1 MSVILPYIILGLT
14 SGSVYGMA
22 GVGLVVTYKTSGVFN
37 FAFGAVGTLA
47 CYVFYIL
54 NVEHG
59 VPWPVAGLVAVVL
72 LGFIL
77 GIGFEILARELARQA
92 LAIRIVATIGLV
104 LLIQGIFEVF
114 YGNDSLT
121 FPTFLPSTSY
131 EIFGAYV
138 TLNQIIITAIG
149 LVATLALYVF
159 FRTARLGIAMRAVV
173 DDPNLLDI
181 AGTKP
186 RTVRRWA
193 WIIGSA
199 FALMSGILLAQ
210 DVTLD
215 PVVLTGLVAQAFAA
229 AAIGAFSSLPLTYAG
244 GLAIGVAASVLTKY
258 VPTNGILAGLP
269 ANLPFLVL
277 FAILLVM
284 PRRRLATRVQSIP
297 LPSPRWRAPLRV
309 QLLFGAMVLAGLL
322 LVPQFA
328 GVNIGQW
335 TAVSATTVLFL
346 SLGLLVKTSGQ
357 VSLATA
363 GFAAIGAA
371 AFSKLTVTAGVP
383 WLLALLVA
391 GLIAVP
397 VGAVIAT
404 PAIRLSG
411 LYLALAT
418 FGFGTLLADMF
429 YNTSWMFGA
438 SGQGATMPAPYLS
451 WLAVGSDTG
460 YYYVALSIAVAL
472 TVAVLLILNGR
483 LGRLLRALGDSP
495 RALSMGGTSVITT
508 QILVFC
514 VIAFLAAI
522 AGALFG
528 VSIHVVDGTS
538 FTPTQSLLYLALVL
552 LAVGGAPWYALVQ
565 ALFVILIPAYLH
577 GPNVNYYLQILF
589 GVFAIS
595 LAFQPA
601 ERHAPQWFV
610 NYCEALGRRLGSKRK
625 QEVQPSDEEMG
636 VIQTPVPA
644 QSAGLQVRGL
654 RVQFGGLVA
663 VDGLALQAP
672 AGKITGL
679 IGPNGAGK
687 TTAFDAICG
696 LNSPASGQVELHG
709 RPITGSSPPTRAR
722 FGLGRTFQQMQLY
735 DSLTVL
741 ENVSLGREAACA
753 GWNPLRHLFGV
764 RRERTETRAAAW
776 AAMQACEITH
786 LAQHSVGG
794 LSTGQRRLVE
804 FARCLAGPFNML
816 LLDEPSSG
824 LDRNET
830 RMFGEVLRNAVRD
843 RGVGV
848 LLVEHDMS
856 LVMSVCERVYVLDFG
871 KLVFE
876 GSPSEVAASPL
887 VRAAY
892 LGSAV
897 DGLAPAGERVGVPLG
912 VDPE

>member
-37 FAFGAVGTLA
+37 FAFGAIGTLGA
-47 CYVFYIL
+47 YVFYIL
-54 NVEHG
+54 NVQHG
-59 VPWPVAGLVAVVL
+59 IPWPVAALAAVIVLGLV
-72 LGFIL
+72 LGV
-77 GIGFEILARELARQA
+77 GFEILARQLARQA
-92 LAIRIVATIGLV
+92 LAIRIVATIGIV
-104 LLIQGIFEVF
+104 LLIQGIFLVF

-121 FPTFLPSTSY
+121 FPTFLPSTSF

-138 TLNQIIITAIG
+138 TLNQIIVTAIG
-149 LVATLALYVF
+149 LVATLGLYVF

-193 WIIGSA
+193 WIIGSV
-199 FALMSGILLAQ
+199 FALLSGILLAQ
-210 DVTLD
+210 NVSLD
-215 PVVLTGLVAQAFAA
+215 PVVMTGLVAQAFAA
-229 AAIGAFSSLPLTYAG
+229 AAIGAFSSLPLTYVG

-258 VPTNGILAGLP
+258 VPSEGILASLP

-297 LPSPRWRAPLRV
+297 LPAPSWRAPLRV
-309 QLLFGAMVLAGLL
+309 QLLFGAVVLAGLL
-322 LVPQFA
+322 LAPQFA
-328 GVNIGQW
+328 GIHLGQW

-357 VSLATA
+357 VSLCTA
-363 GFAAIGAA
+363 AFAAIGAA
-371 AFSKLTVTAGVP
+371 AFSKLTVSAGLP
-383 WLLALLVA
+383 WLLALLIA
-391 GLIAVP
+391 GLVAVP
-397 VGAVIAT
+397 LGAVIAT

-418 FGFGTLLADMF
+418 FGFGTLVADMF
-429 YNTSWMFGA
+429 YNTNWMFGA
-438 SGQGATMPAPYLS
+438 SGQGATMPAPS
-451 WLAVGSDTG
+451 WLPTGTG
-460 YYYVALSIAVAL
+460 YYYVALTIALIL
-472 TVAVLLILNGR
+472 TAAVLLILNGR

-514 VIAFLAAI
+514 VSAFLAAI

-528 VSIHVVDGTS
+528 VSINVVDGTS
-538 FTPTQSLLYLALVL
+538 FTPTQLLLYLALVL

-565 ALFVILIPAYLH
+565 ALFVVLVPAYIQ
-577 GPNVNYYLQILF
+577 GPNVSYYLQILF
-589 GVFAIS
+589 GVFAVS

-601 ERHAPQWFV
+601 ERHAPKWFV
-610 NYCEALGRRLGSKRK
+610 DYCEALGRLLGSKRK
-625 QEVQPSDEEMG
+625 QEVQPSNEEMSG
-636 VIQTPVPA
+636 ASRTLAPG
-644 QSAGLQVRGL
+644 QSGGLQVRGL

-663 VDGLALQAP
+663 VDGLDLQAP
-672 AGKITGL
+672 VGTITGL

-696 LNSPASGQVELHG
+696 LNSPGSGQVELHG
-709 RPITGSSPPTRAR
+709 RLITRSSPPARAKQ
-722 FGLGRTFQQMQLY
+722 GLGRTFQQMQLY

-741 ENVSLGREAACA
+741 QNVSLGREAACA
-753 GWNPLRHLFGV
+753 GRNPLRHLFSG
-764 RRERTETRAAAW
+764 RHEKTETRAAAW

-786 LAQHSVGG
+786 LAQRPVGG

-804 FARCLAGPFNML
+804 FARCLAGPFNLL

-824 LDRNET
+824 LDGNET
-830 RMFGEVLRNAVRD
+830 RMFGEVLRNAVRN

-856 LVMSVCERVYVLDFG
+856 LVMNVCEKVYVLDFG
-871 KLVFE
+871 ELVFE

-892 LGSAV
+892 LGSSV
-897 DGLAPAGERVGVPLG
+897 EGLGPPDAGVGVPL
-912 VDPE
+912 EEKLA

>member
-47 CYVFYIL
+47 AYVFYIL

-59 VPWPVAGLVAVVL
+59 VPWPVAGLAAVVL
-72 LGFIL
+72 LGFVL
-77 GIGFEILARELARQA
+77 GVGFEILARELARQA

-104 LLIQGIFEVF
+104 LFIQGIFEVF

-138 TLNQIIITAIG
+138 TLNQIIVTVIG
-149 LVATLALYVF
+149 LAATLGLYVF

-193 WIIGSA
+193 WIIGSV

-215 PVVLTGLVAQAFAA
+215 PVVMTGLVAQAFAA

-258 VPTNGILAGLP
+258 VPSEGILASLP

-277 FAILLVM
+277 FVILLVL
-284 PRRRLATRVQSIP
+284 PRRRLSTRMQSIP
-297 LPSPRWRAPLRV
+297 LPSPSWRAPLRV
-309 QLLFGAMVLAGLL
+309 QLLFGAVVLAGLL
-322 LVPQFA
+322 LVPRFA

-383 WLLALLVA
+383 WLLALLIA

-460 YYYVALSIAVAL
+460 YYYVTLAITVVL
-472 TVAVLLILNGR
+472 TIAVLLILNGR

-514 VIAFLAAI
+514 VCAFLAAI

-528 VSIHVVDGTS
+528 VSINVVDGTS

-565 ALFVILIPAYLH
+565 AMFVILIPAYVQ
-577 GPNVNYYLQILF
+577 GTNVDYYLQILF

-610 NYCEALGRRLGSKRK
+610 DYCEALGRLLGSKRK
-625 QEVQPSDEEMG
+625 REVRPSDEEMG
-636 VIQTPVPA
+636 VIRTPVPA

-663 VDGLALQAP
+663 LDGLALQAP

-696 LNSPASGQVELHG
+696 LNSPGSGQVELHG
-709 RPITGSSPPTRAR
+709 RSITGSSPPTRAR

-753 GWNPLRHLFGV
+753 GWNPLRHLFSVG
-764 RRERTETRAAAW
+764 REKTQTRAAAW

-786 LAQHSVGG
+786 LAQNSVGG

-804 FARCLAGPFNML
+804 FARCLAGPFTML

-824 LDRNET
+824 LDGNET

-897 DGLAPAGERVGVPLG
+897 GGLAPVGERVGVPLG
-912 VDPE
+912 GEPK